1 MIRNRATALVAAL
14 LATALAVTACG
25 KSDTGAGSQSGT
37 TPQATG
43 TSQPAESGS
52 SGPGSSGSAT
62 SGPGSS
68 GPGSSGAGSSGPGS
82 SGSGSSGGAGGSI
95 IIGSAN
101 FAESELLM
109 NIYAEALKA
118 KGVQVTT
125 KPKIGA
131 REVYVPA
138 IKDGS
143 IDLIPDYTGN
153 LLAYADPQTKLTS
166 SEEVYAALPAA
177 LGSDLKVLNQ
187 SAAQDKDTYVVTK
200 ATADKYQLKTI
211 ADLAPHAK
219 DMIIGASSEF
229 KTRAYGIPGLKSVYG
244 VEFGKFQVTD
254 PGGPLSLNALKNN
267 QVDVTDLF
275 STDPAIKANGFVTLE
290 DPKNMIAAQNV
301 VPLISAKKSTPEID
315 AALNAVSAKLTTD
328 NLTVLDQKVGEGAD
342 SVQVAQEWVKAQGLG

>member
-14 LATALAVTACG
+14 MATALAVTACG
-25 KSDTGAGSQSGT
+25 KSSDTGSGSDTGT
-37 TPQATG
+37 PETTTAATSTAAATG
-43 TSQPAESGS
+43 QPSD
-52 SGPGSSGSAT
+52 
-62 SGPGSS
+62 
-68 GPGSSGAGSSGPGS
+68 SGAPPAS
-82 SGSGSSGGAGGSI
+82 SGSGSGAPSNSGGSTPAGGSI
-95 IIGSAN
+95 VIGSAN

-138 IKDGS
+138 LKDGS
-143 IDLIPDYTGN
+143 IDLVPDYTGN
-153 LLAYADPQTKLTS
+153 LLAYLDAKTKLTS

-177 LGSDLKVLNQ
+177 LGSDLKVLDQ

-211 ADLAPHAK
+211 ADLAPHSK
-219 DMIIGASSEF
+219 DMIIGAAAEF
-229 KTRAYGIPGLKSVYG
+229 QTRAYGIPGLKSIYG
-244 VEFGKFQVTD
+244 VEFGKFQPTD

-275 STDPAIKANGFVTLE
+275 STDPAIKANGFVMLE

-301 VPLISAKKSTPEID
+301 VPLINAKKSTPAID
-315 AALNAVSAKLTTD
+315 AALNAVSAKLTTE
-328 NLTVLDQKVGEGAD
+328 NLTELDQKVGAGGD